1 MSNTSTSKNPPTATI
16 IFFMGSA
23 ILLTNKSL
31 TSFAKLSCCSP
42 SAFILSRKN
51 LIFRFLL
58 FLWASILSILS
69 PTALPTAIPIRGAYG
84 PVSAPAAVPAT
95 VVPTFA
101 ATFAPSFAA
110 ALAVSLVA
118 SFAAVLAVS
127 FAVFLASFFPA
138 STFLIRFL
146 FSASAFRL
154 KSSAPLDAV
163 PVTGLAAT

>member
-16 IFFMGSA
+16 IFFMGIA

-101 ATFAPSFAA
+101 ATFVPSFT
-110 ALAVSLVA
+110 
-118 SFAAVLAVS
+118 AVLAVS

-146 FSASAFRL
+146 FSASVFRL

-163 PVTGLAAT
+163 PVTGLVAT